1 MDALKSIAIQT
12 MVQSDHLAT
21 IEPMIAVV
29 WHFWLGLILLI
40 AGVGAIVNVI
50 VGYVTKVSALKYPN
64 RRQRNAQK

>member
-1 MDALKSIAIQT
+1 LDALKSTAIQT

-50 VGYVTKVSALKYPN
+50 VGYVAKVSSLKYPN